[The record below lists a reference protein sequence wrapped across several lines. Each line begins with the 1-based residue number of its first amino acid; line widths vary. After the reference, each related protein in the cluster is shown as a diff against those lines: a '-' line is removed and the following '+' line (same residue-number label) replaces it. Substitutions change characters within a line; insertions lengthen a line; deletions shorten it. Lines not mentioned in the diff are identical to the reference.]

1 MKTAWGDRGTMTPT
15 ETLKREHQ
23 IVLLVL
29 GGLER
34 ETQKL
39 QAQVPADYEALRKI
53 VDFARNFTDR
63 CHHAKEEKHLFPAM
77 ERRGQPA
84 DRGPIAVMLLEHAQG
99 RERVKA
105 IAIALPGA
113 EKGDPAARSALL
125 ENLTAYITLLRNHIA
140 KEDNV
145 LFPLADRLLT
155 PGDQK
160 ALEREF
166 ERVEA
171 EEMGEGTHE
180 RYHQLAHELGKK

>member
-1 MKTAWGDRGTMTPT
+1 MTPT
-15 ETLKREHQ
+15 ETLKHEHQ

-29 GGLER
+29 EGMER
-34 ETQKL
+34 ETQKI
-39 QAQVPADYEALRKI
+39 QARVPADYEALRKI

-140 KEDNV
+140 KEDNI

>member
-1 MKTAWGDRGTMTPT
+1 MTPT
-15 ETLKREHQ
+15 ETLKHEHQ

-29 GGLER
+29 EGMER

-39 QAQVPADYEALRKI
+39 QARVPADYEALRRI

-84 DRGPIAVMLLEHAQG
+84 DRGPVAVMLLEHAQG

-105 IAIALPGA
+105 IAGALPGA
-113 EKGDPAARSALL
+113 EQGDLAARSALL

-160 ALEREF
+160 ALEENF
-166 ERVEA
+166 EWVEA
-171 EEMGEGTHE
+171 VEMGEGTHE